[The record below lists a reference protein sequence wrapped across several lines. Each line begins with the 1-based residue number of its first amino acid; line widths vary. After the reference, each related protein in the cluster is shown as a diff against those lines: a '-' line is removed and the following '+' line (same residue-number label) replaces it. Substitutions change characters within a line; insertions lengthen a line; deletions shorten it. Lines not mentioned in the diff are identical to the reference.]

1 MKLFGQALS
10 AVVFFVLPLLVSAT
24 VPVLQGC
31 GGGGDCCKICS
42 VGNPSRIR
50 RQVLREA
57 SASATWLRTILDVLA
72 RSLQTENTSPKI
84 GMSNSSRFSMVVVSA
99 VLLISSATAQSP
111 PKKTTPV
118 PTSHPAYTAQNN
130 SAAIATLR
138 TEIES
143 VKQRI
148 TDSESED
155 QKYTGGLIKS
165 QIQLRIAVLKT
176 TEALLLQKVSI
187 LSTGAKQVFE
197 ANVHKPDAVVAAAIE
212 ADIAALKSRIESA
225 RIEADK
231 YTGGLIKVTREST
244 IATMEGTLANLEQRG
259 LTAKYGLP
267 TTPAAIAASNQQMAT
282 KPAAK
287 ATAKAKTQDEIV
299 MATLVSKRL
308 SEQKYEKM
316 IVLDIEFVA
325 ANLKKP
331 SRAIKGTLNINDLFG
346 EKQMGIGWTIDR
358 PLNLGERM
366 VESGQGFKF
375 NQFMDRHNWVKNTE
389 RENMAVTFTVES
401 ILYEDG
407 SREDF

>member
-1 MKLFGQALS
+1 M
-10 AVVFFVLPLLVSAT
+10 
-24 VPVLQGC
+24 
-31 GGGGDCCKICS
+31 
-42 VGNPSRIR
+42 R
-50 RQVLREA
+50 
-57 SASATWLRTILDVLA
+57 
-72 RSLQTENTSPKI
+72 
-84 GMSNSSRFSMVVVSA
+84 MSNSSRLTMTIVYA
-99 VLLISSATAQSP
+99 VLQISSAAAQSP

-118 PTSHPAYTAQNN
+118 PTSQSVEPAQKNLAEI
-130 SAAIATLR
+130 SALR
-138 TEIES
+138 SEIEG

-176 TEALLLQKVSI
+176 TEALLLQKIAI

-197 ANVHKPDAVVAAAIE
+197 ATIHKPDAAVATAIE

-231 YTGGLIKVTREST
+231 YTGGLIKATREST

-267 TTPAAIAASNQQMAT
+267 TTPAAVATSNQQSAAKPAT
-282 KPAAK
+282 KAIAK
-287 ATAKAKTQDEIV
+287 VKPQDEIV
-299 MATLVSKRL
+299 MATLLSKRL

-316 IVLDIEFVA
+316 VIFDIEFVA
-325 ANLKKP
+325 ATLKKP

-358 PLNLGERM
+358 PLNPGERM
-366 VESGQGFKF
+366 VESGTGFKY
-375 NQFMDRHNWVKNTE
+375 NQFMDRHNWVKNTD

-401 ILYEDG
+401 VLYEDG

>member
-1 MKLFGQALS
+1 
-10 AVVFFVLPLLVSAT
+10 
-24 VPVLQGC
+24 
-31 GGGGDCCKICS
+31 
-42 VGNPSRIR
+42 
-50 RQVLREA
+50 
-57 SASATWLRTILDVLA
+57 
-72 RSLQTENTSPKI
+72 
-84 GMSNSSRFSMVVVSA
+84 MVVVSA
-99 VLLISSATAQSP
+99 VLLTSLATAQSP

-118 PTSHPAYTAQNN
+118 PTRHPTDTAQNN
-130 SAAIATLR
+130 SAAIAALR

-176 TEALLLQKVSI
+176 TEALLLQKVAI

-197 ANVHKPDAVVAAAIE
+197 ANVHKPDTAVATAIE
-212 ADIAALKSRIESA
+212 ADIAALKSRIEFA

-267 TTPAAIAASNQQMAT
+267 TTPAAVAMSNQQSAT

-287 ATAKAKTQDEIV
+287 ATAKAKAQDEIV
-299 MATLVSKRL
+299 MATLLSKRL

-316 IVLDIEFVA
+316 VVFDIEFVA

-346 EKQMGIGWTIDR
+346 EKQIGIGWTIDR
-358 PLNLGERM
+358 PLNPGERM

-375 NQFMDRHNWVKNTE
+375 NQFMERHNWVKNTE
-389 RENMAVTFTVES
+389 RENMAVTFTVDS
-401 ILYEDG
+401 VLYEDG